1 MYTKYITV
9 LSAAFLLGITACNS
23 NAHDELAHHHHNHGG
38 AEHNGEEIV
47 LEPDVAKQLGVVA
60 RKVTTSP
67 FYNVVKV
74 SGIITDSPAGS
85 AVATAPVAGV
95 ISFSPSVSE
104 GSAVNRGAAIA
115 SVNPTAVSGGNSN
128 AAAAAVLHAAKAEL
142 DRLTPLHQNGIVST
156 AEYNAA
162 LAAYNVAKA
171 NYSPAASGSVI
182 APVAGTVTSL
192 LVATGQ
198 YVQPGQPVAKIASG
212 TDLILTAD
220 LPQRYAAGAAAF
232 TSASVSLPGTSAP
245 VNLDSLQAKRIQN
258 PANVAS
264 SPGYLPIYF
273 SFHNNGSFVSGTPV
287 EVFLRGA
294 EIPDAIVVPLSAVSE
309 QQGAYFVYIRLD
321 DECYRKVPV
330 TLGCNDGTDVQILS
344 GLKPGQNVVVKGMV
358 SVRLAESSAVVPEG
372 HSHNH

>member
-9 LSAAFLLGITACNS
+9 LSAASVLLLTACNS
-23 NAHDELAHHHHNHGG
+23 NAHDQLAHHNHNHAG

-47 LEPDVAKQLGVVA
+47 LEPEAAEQLGVVV
-60 RKVTTSP
+60 RKVSTSP
-67 FYNVVKV
+67 FYNIVKV
-74 SGIITDSPAGS
+74 SGIISDSPAGS
-85 AVATAPVAGV
+85 AVATAPLAGV
-95 ISFSPSVSE
+95 IAFSPSVSE
-104 GSAVNRGAAIA
+104 GALVRRGAAIA

-128 AAAAAVLHAAKAEL
+128 AAAAAVLNAAKAEL

-162 LAAYNVAKA
+162 VAAYNVAKA
-171 NYSPAASGSVI
+171 NYSPAASGSVT
-182 APVAGTVTSL
+182 APVAGTITSL
-192 LVATGQ
+192 LVSPGQ

-220 LPQRYAAGAAAF
+220 LPQRYAADAAAF
-232 TSASVSLPGTSAP
+232 TSASVSLPGKSAP
-245 VNLDSLQAKRIQN
+245 VDLDSLGAKRIQN
-258 PANVAS
+258 PANVTS
-264 SPGYLPIYF
+264 SPGYIPVYF
-273 SFHNNGSFVSGTPV
+273 SFLNNGAFVSGTPV
-287 EVFLRGA
+287 EVFLRGT

-321 DECYRKVPV
+321 EECYRKVPV
-330 TLGCNDGTDVQILS
+330 TLGADDGTNVRILS

-358 SVRLAESSAVVPEG
+358 AVRLAESSAVVPEG